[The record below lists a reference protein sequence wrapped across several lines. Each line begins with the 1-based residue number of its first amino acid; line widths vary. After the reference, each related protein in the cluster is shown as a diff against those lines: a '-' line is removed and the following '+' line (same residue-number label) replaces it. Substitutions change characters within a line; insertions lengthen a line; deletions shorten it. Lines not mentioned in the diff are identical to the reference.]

1 MKTFEAGCKAY
12 HAANSELE
20 AHYGSEQGIEI
31 RNKVPHVDLSLYL
44 DLSNTPHAYA
54 LPAIA
59 AAQKASLD
67 EQGPDFTK
75 KYEAFKNRT
84 EMLVQARYQAFCD
97 ALGLLGE
104 EMGAEYKFNTSGPLD
119 QRIADVL
126 TKGDLLRKTLL
137 DGFGYVDLLDLES
150 SFSKGFFTVTGLT
163 KIKLYND
170 LKLCS
175 QIREGGIR
183 ISAEERVRL
192 GFHQE

>member
-1 MKTFEAGCKAY
+1 MKTFEAWCKEF
-12 HAANSELE
+12 HACQAELD
-20 AHYGSEQGIEI
+20 AHLSSDQGVEI
-31 RNKVPHVDLSLYL
+31 SKKVKHVDIFIYGDLDNYL
-44 DLSNTPHAYA
+44 MQA
-54 LPAIA
+54 LADEHI
-59 AAQKASLD
+59 ASLQ
-67 EQGPDFTK
+67 EQTLEFLQ
-75 KYEAFKNRT
+75 KYQAFKIKN
-84 EMLVQARYQAFCD
+84 EELDQARYQAFCE
-97 ALGLLGE
+97 ALGQLGRE
-104 EMGAEYKFNTSGPLD
+104 LGVEYQVNTSGPLD

-137 DGFGYVDLLDLES
+137 DGFGYVDLLNHGS

>member
-1 MKTFEAGCKAY
+1 MKTFETCCKDY
-12 HAANSELE
+12 HAANGELE
-20 AHYGSEQGIEI
+20 AHFGSELGGEI
-31 RNKVPHVDLSLYL
+31 RNKVMHVDLSLHL
-44 DLSNTPHAYA
+44 DLSHSPHAYA

-59 AAQKASLD
+59 EAQKATL
-67 EQGPDFTK
+67 EELGPDFSQ
-75 KYEAFKNRT
+75 KYQAFQNRT
-84 EMLVQARYQAFCD
+84 EVLKQARYQAFCE
-97 ALGLLGE
+97 ALGQLGE
-104 EMGAEYKFNTSGPLD
+104 EMGVEYQVNTSGPLD

-126 TKGDLLRKTLL
+126 TKADLLRKTSL

-150 SFSKGFFTVTGLT
+150 SFSKGFFSVTGLT